1 MITVKKG
8 RRQITVSGHA
18 GYAEKGHDIVCA
30 AVSILIYNLQNS
42 IESLTDDTVGF
53 SFCPDVTI
61 IEYGT
66 LSAQGRLLVN
76 SFINGLELL
85 SANYPRNIFLL
96 DRKPEN
102 YLQKA
107 QNYCQQKN
115 KPR

>member
-1 MITVKKG
+1 MITVQCKKG
-8 RRQITVSGHA
+8 QITISGHA

-42 IESLTDDTVGF
+42 IERLTEDTVGF

-66 LSAQGRLLVN
+66 LSAKGRLLVN

-85 SANYPRNIFLL
+85 FFQNGLTIIGNSVIIFST
-96 DRKPEN
+96 
-102 YLQKA
+102 
-107 QNYCQQKN
+107 
-115 KPR
+115 

>member
-1 MITVKKG
+1 MRKARCFYYALKEVINGVITVKKG

-18 GYAEKGHDIVCA
+18 GYAKKGHDIVCA

-42 IESLTDDTVGF
+42 IERLTDDTVGF

-85 SANYPRNIFLL
+85 SVNYP
-96 DRKPEN
+96 
-102 YLQKA
+102 
-107 QNYCQQKN
+107 QNVCFA
-115 KPR
+115 

>member
-1 MITVKKG
+1 MITVKNDG
-8 RRQITVSGHA
+8 RQITVSGHA

-42 IESLTDDTVGF
+42 IERLTDDTVGF

-85 SANYPRNIFLL
+85 SANYP
-96 DRKPEN
+96 
-102 YLQKA
+102 
-107 QNYCQQKN
+107 QNVCFA
-115 KPR
+115 